1 MCAACWGRSPKR
13 AATGELNTVSRDL
26 ELLCVAACR
35 QLAIIFH
42 KASGSAI
49 VGPLAVPHLLHEKTQ
64 RAVALLANLRLW
76 RKKGGDGCPIDRVMS
91 SDAWQV
97 GLRGQ
102 SSVRAFVRS
111 RVRSFTVDKDAL
123 EEKAQAVVLPSKG
136 RQFRL
141 MRQATRLSEGPVAT
155 IASTP

>member
-1 MCAACWGRSPKR
+1 
-13 AATGELNTVSRDL
+13 
-26 ELLCVAACR
+26 
-35 QLAIIFH
+35 
-42 KASGSAI
+42 
-49 VGPLAVPHLLHEKTQ
+49 
-64 RAVALLANLRLW
+64 
-76 RKKGGDGCPIDRVMS
+76 MS

-123 EEKAQAVVLPSKG
+123 EEKAQDVVLPSKG

-141 MRQATRLSEGPVAT
+141 MRQATRLSAT
-155 IASTP
+155 AASILKGACARSERAARVRVRSARRRRRKGTRDTPREL